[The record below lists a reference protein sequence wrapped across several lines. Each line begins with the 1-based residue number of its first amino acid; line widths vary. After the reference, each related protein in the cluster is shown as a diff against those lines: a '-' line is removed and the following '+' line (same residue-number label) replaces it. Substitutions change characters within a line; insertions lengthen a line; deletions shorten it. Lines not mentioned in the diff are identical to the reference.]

1 MKTAINLLRK
11 SAPVSLAALSTL
23 FVTSTAFASGGGGG
37 LPWEGPIQQMTDSL
51 TGPVARNAAILLIC
65 GTGLACALTEG
76 STLVRKLLV
85 IACCLS
91 VTFGAASFFLA
102 FFAGG
107 SAATF

>member
-1 MKTAINLLRK
+1 MRSVYLNTPFL
-11 SAPVSLAALSTL
+11 LAALSTL
-23 FVTSTAFASGGGGG
+23 VFVPSAFASGGGGG
-37 LPWEGPIQQMTDSL
+37 LPWEGPIQQITDSL

-91 VTFGAASFFLA
+91 VTFGATGWFLGFFT
-102 FFAGG
+102 GG
-107 SAATF
+107 SAASF

>member
-1 MKTAINLLRK
+1 MNRHLEKLNSPLFFAL
-11 SAPVSLAALSTL
+11 LSTL
-23 FVTSTAFASGGGGG
+23 ISSVAHASSGGGG
-37 LPWEGPIQQMTDSL
+37 LPWEGPIEQMTQSL

-65 GTGLACALTEG
+65 GTGLACALSEG